1 MCDRGSGLQ
10 IHTEHSSEQRLL
22 QNISA
27 GESAMWGA
35 RRPVLRLN
43 TFPSIA
49 VLFEHVA
56 ADII

>member
-1 MCDRGSGLQ
+1 MRDQGSGLK
-10 IHTEHSSEQRLL
+10 IHTEHSEQRLL

-27 GESAMWGA
+27 GDSAMWGA

-49 VLFEHVA
+49 VLFEHVT

>member
-1 MCDRGSGLQ
+1 MIKVQASRFTQSIL
-10 IHTEHSSEQRLL
+10 SSVCSR
-22 QNISA
+22 ISVQ
-27 GESAMWGA
+27 GNSAMWGA

-49 VLFEHVA
+49 VLFEHVT